1 MPDHVRGLAQR
12 CRRVALCSHY
22 HASSLPVESTALA
35 ANRAVSKELG
45 LRRASHGMFTGRRV
59 KAVGRWSLDSI
70 TGREGVRFTF
80 IYLLSGALSLRSDSG
95 VVSLHAHDA
104 ISQVPLSAATLVD

>member
-1 MPDHVRGLAQR
+1 MASLRSRIVTMAIQV
-12 CRRVALCSHY
+12 VAPIDMTLQ
-22 HASSLPVESTALA
+22 VVQTARLGKFTNA

-45 LRRASHGMFTGRRV
+45 LRRASHGMFTARRG
-59 KAVGRWSLDSI
+59 KAGCRWSLGFI

-80 IYLLSGALSLRSDSG
+80 FFLLSGALLLRTDSG

-104 ISQVPLSAATLVD
+104 